1 MTERGPSSS
10 TSGAWPPASPADALN
25 TVAHFALDTAPD
37 DLPHAAIEAARW
49 FLRDLVATAASGSG
63 TAMATISRT
72 VAARSGP
79 RPDGARVL
87 FGGSDRVDP
96 ALAAFAGAATIDSFD
111 AHDGHV
117 LTKGHTGVAV
127 LPAALAAIDR
137 SRQLVSG
144 RALLTTLAVGY
155 EIGIR
160 AGIASHR
167 TAADYFTSGSWN
179 CIAAAAAV
187 GRHSDLDVDRLG
199 QAFGIAE
206 FSSPRGLMMRCID
219 EPTMVKDGSCWGA
232 QIGVQSVD
240 LAQLGFTASRPETIA
255 LGSVADVWAD
265 LGSLWRIHEQYIKAY
280 PVCRWAQPAIEAARW
295 CAGQPGFALDQVDRI
310 TVATFAA
317 GCRLAHAHPRSTEE
331 AQYSLPFPV
340 AAMLVHGDLG
350 PRRIDGEGLA
360 DPQVLGLAA
369 RIELVE
375 DPTANA
381 RFPHERWASVEVT
394 LADGRTIASPSMRAR
409 GDAEEPLSPAELD
422 VKWDELVPAS
432 LGAGRARHLKSLVD
446 GVADLDDIEPLL
458 EAIYRPT

>member
-10 TSGAWPPASPADALN
+10 TSGAWPPASPANALN

-137 SRQLVSG
+137 SRQPVSG

-160 AGIASHR
+160 AGVASHR

-187 GRHSDLDVDRLG
+187 GRHSDLDVDQLG

-232 QIGVQSVD
+232 QIGVQSID

-255 LGSVADVWAD
+255 LGTVADVWAD

-432 LGAGRARHLKSLVD
+432 LGDGRARHLKSLVD

>member
-1 MTERGPSSS
+1 MTNLTRRDS
-10 TSGAWPPASPADALN
+10 DILD
-25 TVAHFALDTAPD
+25 TVTHWALDTSGN
-37 DLPHAAIEAARW
+37 DLPDHALEGATRY
-49 FLRDLVATAASGSG
+49 LRDLVATAASGSC
-63 TAMATISRT
+63 TDMAAISR
-72 VAARSGP
+72 AAAAHSGP

-87 FGGSDRVDP
+87 FGGHDGVDP

-137 SRQLVSG
+137 QRRPVSG
-144 RALLTTLAVGY
+144 RALLATLVVGY

-179 CIAAAAAV
+179 CLAAAAAAA
-187 GRHSDLDVDRLG
+187 RHSDTDHDQLG
-199 QAFGIAE
+199 HAFGIAE

-240 LAQLGFTASRPETIA
+240 LARLGFTATLPETIVEPT
-255 LGSVADVWAD
+255 VADLWTD
-265 LGSLWRIHEQYIKAY
+265 LGSTWRIHEQYIKAY

-295 CAGQPGFALDQVDRI
+295 CARQPEFSLDRI
-310 TVATFAA
+310 ERIAVATFAA
-317 GCRLAHAHPRSTEE
+317 GCRLDHAHPASTEE

-350 PRRIDGEGLA
+350 PARIGPAGLA
-360 DPQVLGLAA
+360 DPRVLAVAA
-369 RIELVE
+369 KIDLVE

-381 RFPHERWASVEVT
+381 RFPQERWASVQVT
-394 LADGRTIASPSMRAR
+394 LSDGRSVTSPSMRAR
-409 GDAEEPLSPAELD
+409 GDADEPLSSAELD
-422 VKWDELVPAS
+422 VKWGELVPPV
-432 LGAGRARHLKSLVD
+432 LGNHDAARLRATID
-446 GVADLDDIEPLL
+446 NIADLDDISPLL
-458 EAIYRPT
+458 DLLYRAPLAH